1 MSFETITDSLRNECH
16 VVKFGNAI
24 KKHWYIET
32 SNESPEFERFYE
44 INPNMPYPYINNNNY
59 NNNYNYSLAC

>member
-24 KKHWYIET
+24 KKHWYNET
-32 SNESPEFERFYE
+32 SMQRTELETLYE
-44 INPNMPYPYINNNNY
+44 INPYTYNNNNY
-59 NNNYNYSLAC
+59 NNNYNHIINSTC